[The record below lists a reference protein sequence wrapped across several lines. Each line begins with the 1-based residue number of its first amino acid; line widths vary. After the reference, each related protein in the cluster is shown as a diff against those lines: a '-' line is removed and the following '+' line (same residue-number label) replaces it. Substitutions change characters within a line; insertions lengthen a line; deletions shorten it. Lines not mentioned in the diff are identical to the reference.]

1 MHAEQAGGIGRAL
14 HLSPAEPH
22 FCAAPAVRQPE
33 NRNAFVLGVRTSID
47 FLVESSP
54 KAIRFCQRGRAG
66 GMAET
71 KWRGA
76 ARALSGDSPGDAPS
90 LVPDH
95 LPLARAASIIAV
107 VVLAGALFGYDQGVI
122 SGALIGIEKAFDVG
136 HVALEIVTSWV
147 TLGAL
152 FGSLGGGYGADLF
165 GRKRALLAA
174 AALFIIGALV
184 QAFAPNVPVLVFA
197 RLVAGFG
204 VGVAAVAAPLY
215 AAELAPAAQRG
226 RFVSSYQLAI
236 TIGIF
241 VAYLV
246 NQALAG
252 AEGWRTML
260 GVAAV
265 PGVLLALAVLTAVES
280 PRWFAKVGRRDD
292 ALRTLVALGAEKD
305 ADARLA
311 AIAASLRAEVK
322 TPSWTDV
329 FAPRWRTPLRIGL
342 GLAVLQQVTGINAI
356 IYYSNSIFAA
366 AGFATPAAQAEATT
380 WGIGAVNVLST
391 FIAIAFID
399 RLGRR
404 PLLIAGLIGMGL
416 SLAAVGFAFW
426 QSGAQG
432 GVGGSAGVI
441 TLTALVVFIISF
453 AFSLGPVTWTVIN
466 EIYPGEVRGRAVA
479 VATAVNWGA
488 AFLVSGFF
496 LSLVK
501 AIGQAYTFRLFAAF
515 CMIGLIWVIVD
526 VPETRGRSLEEIE
539 AGWRPSPG
547 AASKLQK
554 S

>member
-1 MHAEQAGGIGRAL
+1 
-14 HLSPAEPH
+14 
-22 FCAAPAVRQPE
+22 
-33 NRNAFVLGVRTSID
+33 
-47 FLVESSP
+47 
-54 KAIRFCQRGRAG
+54 
-66 GMAET
+66 MAET
-71 KWRGA
+71 GRRGA
-76 ARALSGDSPGDAPS
+76 AAGLSGAPQGK
-90 LVPDH
+90 LPDPVPDH
-95 LPLARAASIIAV
+95 LPFARAASVIAV

-152 FGSLGGGYGADLF
+152 FGSLAGGYVADLF
-165 GRKRALLAA
+165 GRKRTLLAA

-184 QAFAPNVPVLVFA
+184 EAFAPNVPVLVFG

-226 RFVSSYQLAI
+226 RYVSCYQLAI

-241 VAYLV
+241 VAYFV
-246 NQALAG
+246 DQALAG
-252 AEGWRTML
+252 PEGWRMML
-260 GVAAV
+260 GLAAV
-265 PGVLLALAVLTAVES
+265 PGVLLAIAVLTALES
-280 PRWFAKVGRRDD
+280 PRWFAKTGRRED
-292 ALRTLVALGAEKD
+292 ALRTLVALGAEHD

-322 TPSWTDV
+322 TPSWMEV
-329 FAPRWRTPLRIGL
+329 FAPRWRTPLIIGL
-342 GLAVLQQVTGINAI
+342 GLAVLQQLTGINAI

-366 AGFATPAAQAEATT
+366 AGFATPAEQAQATT
-380 WGIGAVNVLST
+380 WAIGAVNVLST

-404 PLLIAGLIGMGL
+404 PLLIAGLIGMAL
-416 SLAAVGFAFW
+416 SLAVVGFAFW
-426 QSGAQG
+426 QSGTQG
-432 GVGGSAGVI
+432 GVGSSAGVL
-441 TLTALVVFIISF
+441 TLVALVVFIISF

-488 AFLVSGFF
+488 AFLVSEFF

-501 AIGQAYTFRLFAAF
+501 AIGQANTFWLFAAF
-515 CMIGLIWVIVD
+515 CVIGLVWVIVG

-539 AGWRPSPG
+539 ASWTHVPPARS
-547 AASKLQK
+547 
-554 S
+554 

>member
-1 MHAEQAGGIGRAL
+1 M
-14 HLSPAEPH
+14 
-22 FCAAPAVRQPE
+22 
-33 NRNAFVLGVRTSID
+33 GV
-47 FLVESSP
+47 
-54 KAIRFCQRGRAG
+54 
-66 GMAET
+66 MAET
-71 KWRGA
+71 RTRGA
-76 ARALSGDSPGDAPS
+76 ASALSGDSPGEASS

-95 LPLARAASIIAV
+95 LPFARAASIIAV

-136 HVALEIVTSWV
+136 PLALEIVTSWV

-152 FGSLGGGYGADLF
+152 FGSLGGGYAADLF
-165 GRKRALLAA
+165 GRKRALFAA
-174 AALFIIGALV
+174 AGLFIIGALV

-246 NQALAG
+246 NQTLAG

-311 AIAASLRAEVK
+311 AIAASLRAETK
-322 TPSWTDV
+322 TPSWSDV

-366 AGFATPAAQAEATT
+366 AGFATPAAQAQATT
-380 WGIGAVNVLST
+380 WAIGAVNVLST

-404 PLLIAGLIGMGL
+404 PLLVAGLIGMAL

-426 QSGAQG
+426 QSGGQG
-432 GVGGSAGVI
+432 GGGGSAGVI
-441 TLTALVVFIISF
+441 TLVALVVFIISF

-501 AIGQAYTFRLFAAF
+501 AIGQAYTFWLFAAF
-515 CMIGLIWVIVD
+515 CVIGLIWVIVD

-539 AGWRPSPG
+539 AAWRQSPG
-547 AASKLQK
+547 RS
-554 S
+554 